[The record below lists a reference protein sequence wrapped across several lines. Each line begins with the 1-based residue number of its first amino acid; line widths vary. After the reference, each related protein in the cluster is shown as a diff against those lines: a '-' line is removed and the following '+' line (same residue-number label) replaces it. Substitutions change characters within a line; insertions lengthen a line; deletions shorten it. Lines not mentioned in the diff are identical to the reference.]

1 MVLAM
6 NAKSAVS
13 NSIHKFPYRWNLTD
27 LAEVKKNG
35 LKVFSCF
42 SCGGGSSMG
51 YKLAG
56 FDVIGN
62 CEIDHD
68 MQKVYLAN
76 NHPIYPFTMDLRDF
90 NKSDVPEELIGID
103 VLDGSPPCSVFST
116 AGKREEK
123 WGGEY
128 SFREGQAKQRL
139 DDLFF
144 VYSDTVQKL
153 QPKVFVAEN
162 VKGLLVGKAKGYVR
176 EIVDRF
182 REIGYSV
189 QVFLL
194 NAAVMGVPQ
203 ARERVFFIGRRNDL
217 NLPQV
222 NLDFRE
228 KPILFGEARSEHG
241 SDKPL
246 TKRQMEIMSQRKK
259 GDRNFSAILRRQADS
274 NTRFGD
280 IIAVDDRVMT
290 TIKSTGLYLRDCD
303 GKPFSKQDFV
313 TCQTFPQD
321 YSFGKQSV
329 QYVCGMSVPPV
340 MMAQIAKQIQIQ
352 IFGIN

>member
-1 MVLAM
+1 
-6 NAKSAVS
+6 
-13 NSIHKFPYRWNLTD
+13 
-27 LAEVKKNG
+27 
-35 LKVFSCF
+35 
-42 SCGGGSSMG
+42 MG

-62 CEIDHD
+62 CEIDQD

-176 EIVDRF
+176 EIIERF

-217 NLPQV
+217 NMPQV

-228 KPILFGEARSEHG
+228 KPILFVEARSEHG
-241 SDKPL
+241 SDKKL
-246 TKRQMEIMSQRKK
+246 SEKESSILSQRRK
-259 GDRNFSAILRRQADS
+259 GDCDFRVIQNRVNGRNSSYSSKIIPDEQVCFTITSAG
-274 NTRFGD
+274 NF
-280 IIAVDDRVMT
+280 
-290 TIKSTGLYLRDCD
+290 YRDYD
-303 GKPFSKQDFV
+303 GKPLSREDLI

-321 YSFGKQSV
+321 YNFCGQSV